1 MKDNNRQR
9 SGQNNT
15 KTQNHKENI
24 QKMQM
29 QKKARAGY
37 ERNLIA
43 MLLFFPLAVFY
54 MEIIVRLCTIG
65 NITLHQLINV
75 FLFSFCTG
83 AVISVVITLIRN
95 RWVVRITSI
104 LLTIVLALVLGS
116 QMIYFKI
123 FSTYYSL
130 DSLGMAGE
138 AMTDFSTVMFATI
151 WENILFILILCLPV
165 VVILL
170 FNKRMTYYPMKKLP
184 PIITYFCISIVALS
198 FIFGTVSVSFDRSEL
213 GAMHYY
219 RYPDAIDTAKHV
231 GILTSTRLNL
241 HKIIFGG
248 HKEKVE
254 IQSGMNDITNPFAPN
269 TPEGTTAPP
278 NTDPPTTTVPG
289 QSTTEKPP
297 EPPKDYGYNIL
308 DNITLNNNG
317 GQVVSE
323 LNKYFSAL
331 NPTKKNEYTGMFEG
345 YNLIFLT
352 LEGFSGKVIDRN
364 LTPTLYMM
372 ANNGFVFENFYNGT
386 WGGSTSTGEYAN
398 LTGNFYNST
407 KCMTDYIGKT
417 YQPFA
422 LGNQFKELGYTVK
435 GYHAWTYTYY
445 NRDQSHPALGYTDW
459 IGYNRNNVSGYNGL
473 ENYKD
478 ANGNGMTFPWVPSDY
493 DTARITVNDFID
505 KEPFHVYYMTISGH
519 TNYNWSGNAMCK
531 KHRAEINAYCQQYGL
546 YFSEEVKAY
555 LACQLEVELM
565 VRELVERL
573 DDAGKLDTT
582 VFVMGTDHYPYGLS
596 DESLAEL
603 YDLPQEGIHGNF
615 ELYKNTLIIWNSAME
630 EPIYIDT
637 PCSAIDI
644 LPTVSNLFGLPFDSR
659 LLAGTDVL
667 SGTEPVVIVNFDKGA
682 GSWNWL
688 TRYGTY
694 KTVGKKFTVADGFT
708 ASDGEISAYV
718 SSINSLVR
726 AKRINTFYV
735 LEYDYYSFVFG
746 KK

>member
-1 MKDNNRQR
+1 MQ
-9 SGQNNT
+9 S
-15 KTQNHKENI
+15 TQLQGK
-24 QKMQM
+24 
-29 QKKARAGY
+29 KKANY
-37 ERNLIA
+37 ELNLTA

-54 MEIIVRLCTIG
+54 MEIVVRLCTIG
-65 NITLHQLINV
+65 NVTLHQLVNV

-83 AVISVVITLIRN
+83 AVLSVIITLIRN
-95 RWVVRITSI
+95 RTAVRIISVI
-104 LLTIVLALVLGS
+104 LTVVLALVLGS

-138 AMTDFSTVMFATI
+138 AMTDFSKVMFATI
-151 WENILFILILCLPV
+151 WDNILFIIILCLPV
-165 VVILL
+165 ILIAVC
-170 FNKRMTYYPMKKLP
+170 NKRFTYYPMKKLP

-198 FIFGTVSVSFDRSEL
+198 FLLGTVSVSLDRSEL

-219 RYPDAIDTAKHV
+219 KYPDAIDTAKHV

-241 HKIIFGG
+241 HKMIFGG
-248 HKEKVE
+248 HKESVE
-254 IQSGMNDITNPFAPN
+254 IETGMNDIENPFQTDSTEEVTTPPIGTNPPS
-269 TPEGTTAPP
+269 T
-278 NTDPPTTTVPG
+278 TDPE
-289 QSTTEKPP
+289 QSTTNPP
-297 EPPKDYGYNIL
+297 EPPKVYGDNVL

-323 LNKYFSAL
+323 LNEYFSSL
-331 NPTKKNEYTGMFEG
+331 TPTKKNEYTGMFEG

-352 LEGFSGKVIDRN
+352 LEGFSGKVIDQN

-407 KCMTDYIGKT
+407 KCMTDYISKT

-422 LGNQFKELGYTVK
+422 LGNQFKQLGYTVK

-445 NRDQSHPALGYTDW
+445 NRDESHPALGYTDW
-459 IGYNRNNVSGYNGL
+459 IGYNRNGVSGYKGL
-473 ENYKD
+473 ETFKD
-478 ANGNGMTFPWVPSDY
+478 QNGNGMSFPWVPSDY
-493 DTARITVNDFID
+493 DTARITVDDFID

-546 YFSEEVKAY
+546 TISEEVKAY
-555 LACQLEVELM
+555 MACQLEVELM

-573 DDAGKLDTT
+573 EIAGKLDNT

-596 DESLAEL
+596 DASLAEL
-603 YDLPQEGIHGNF
+603 YDLPEAGIHGNF
-615 ELYKNTLIIWNSAME
+615 DLYRNTLIIWNSAME
-630 EPIYIDT
+630 TPVYVDT

-644 LPTVSNLFGLPFDSR
+644 LPTVSNLFGLPYDSR
-659 LLAGTDVL
+659 LMAGVDVL
-667 SGTEPVVIVNFDKGA
+667 SGSEPIVIINFDKGA

-688 TRYGTY
+688 NRYGTY
-694 KTVGKKFTVADGFT
+694 KTVGKKFTPNEGFSAT
-708 ASDGEISAYV
+708 DAEISAYV
-718 SSINSLVR
+718 KSVNKLVS
-726 AKRINTFYV
+726 AKRVYTFYV
-735 LEYDYYSFVFG
+735 LEYDYYAFVFG